1 MLQYDTLNSQ
11 KKEIRLLSLLP
22 GKTDHPIECTLQTVS
37 LDDPPEFEALS
48 YVWGDVAVKKP
59 VAVNGVSHTVT
70 VNLETGLRS
79 LRDRWKIRLLWVDA
93 ICINQDDVPE
103 KNIQV
108 PQMARLYSA
117 ARAVVVWLGPSTPN
131 IELAVSWAQT
141 YVAKEYT
148 AASAHWLKL
157 DAKALVSDRAKL
169 EKYLETLRALE
180 GYFDLL
186 ALPYWNRMW
195 TFQEYRLP
203 GDEPACYCG
212 GISFRATTMLGAAE
226 EEIHAAGFGVL
237 KTLSAPPYL
246 DSSRKWDT
254 LSKEEQDFA
263 ERLRATAKMLQAKS
277 TAARKNVIVSPK
289 RAREP
294 WSNKESPL
302 MYLII
307 TTAERQC
314 FDARDKVFA
323 LYGMVPA
330 AQEVYAPDYFKPVE
344 TVMLET
350 AAFLVNHERG
360 PIMWSSFGLRDDR
373 LSNAMY
379 PSWVP
384 DFAQADMNSPNMH
397 RDIDGRV
404 APSLRKWEEPPL
416 ARVSDDLKTLKLW
429 ARSMGTCR
437 VVFHF
442 NATAESLLRQ
452 IKGLLR
458 TPVSDLPDN
467 SLGKKIRRPEDLTLR
482 LAYACVIHHVRKS
495 DFTPKEVAETF
506 EAIFE
511 NKTSKRRGSCWDMIH
526 DAVGDLVGKTLLVTD
541 GGCFGIGVAG
551 IKDGDIVTIP
561 PQVRLPLVLTKETS
575 APTGGPE
582 SYKMVGTAWIDGIM
596 EGVFVERRLSNGNSK
611 NS

>member
-1 MLQYDTLNSQ
+1 
-11 KKEIRLLSLLP
+11 
-22 GKTDHPIECTLQTVS
+22 
-37 LDDPPEFEALS
+37 
-48 YVWGDVAVKKP
+48 
-59 VAVNGVSHTVT
+59 
-70 VNLETGLRS
+70 
-79 LRDRWKIRLLWVDA
+79 
-93 ICINQDDVPE
+93 
-103 KNIQV
+103 
-108 PQMARLYSA
+108 
-117 ARAVVVWLGPSTPN
+117 
-131 IELAVSWAQT
+131 
-141 YVAKEYT
+141 
-148 AASAHWLKL
+148 
-157 DAKALVSDRAKL
+157 
-169 EKYLETLRALE
+169 
-180 GYFDLL
+180 
-186 ALPYWNRMW
+186 
-195 TFQEYRLP
+195 
-203 GDEPACYCG
+203 
-212 GISFRATTMLGAAE
+212 
-226 EEIHAAGFGVL
+226 
-237 KTLSAPPYL
+237 
-246 DSSRKWDT
+246 
-254 LSKEEQDFA
+254 
-263 ERLRATAKMLQAKS
+263 
-277 TAARKNVIVSPK
+277 
-289 RAREP
+289 
-294 WSNKESPL
+294 
-302 MYLII
+302 
-307 TTAERQC
+307 
-314 FDARDKVFA
+314 
-323 LYGMVPA
+323 
-330 AQEVYAPDYFKPVE
+330 
-344 TVMLET
+344 
-350 AAFLVNHERG
+350 
-360 PIMWSSFGLRDDR
+360 
-373 LSNAMY
+373 
-379 PSWVP
+379 
-384 DFAQADMNSPNMH
+384 MH

-596 EGVFVERRLSNGNSK
+596 EGVFVDSDLSKLG
-611 NS
+611 